1 MKRSDYLANFQ
12 RGRRDANRSPLR
24 NGDLPT
30 EQRERILTGLVEERD
45 KHQASARI
53 FRFERDVQQVAYLNG
68 FLSRFESEKRS

>member
-1 MKRSDYLANFQ
+1 MKRSDYRASFQ

-45 KHQASARI
+45 RHRAFVRQG
-53 FRFERDVQQVAYLNG
+53 FERDAQQVAYLNG
-68 FLSRFESEKRS
+68 FLSRCRESEKRP